1 MNIRKF
7 SCGPMGANCYLLE
20 NEDFAAV
27 IDPSELIECAV
38 ELLKSKKKD
47 KYILLTHCHFD
58 HIAAAGRLRDE
69 TGVPIYVHRL
79 DFDAVSDPNINLSG
93 IFGFPIDSFSAD
105 KSLYDGDTLSAGQEE
120 IRVIQTA
127 GHTAGS
133 VCYMVGDVLIS
144 GDTLFENS
152 IGRTDFPTSD
162 VTQMKNS
169 LDRLCRL
176 PDETKVYSGHG
187 DETTI
192 GREKLNN
199 PYLRYFR

>member
-1 MNIRKF
+1 MNIRKI

-20 NEDFAAV
+20 NENFAAV
-27 IDPSELIECAV
+27 VDPSEFLEEAV
-38 ELLKSKKKD
+38 ELLKSEKKD

-58 HIAAAGRLRDE
+58 HIAAAGRLRAE
-69 TGVPIYVHRL
+69 TGVPIYAHRL
-79 DFDAVSDPNINLSG
+79 DFDAVSDPDINLSG
-93 IFGFPIDSFSAD
+93 VFGFPIDSFGAD
-105 KSLYDGDTLSAGQEE
+105 KCLEDGDVLSAGEEE
-120 IRVIQTA
+120 IRVIHTA

-133 VCYMVGDVLIS
+133 VCYLIGDAVIS

-152 IGRTDFPTSD
+152 IGRTDFPTSN
-162 VTQMKNS
+162 VTEMKNS
-169 LDRLCRL
+169 LDHLCRL
-176 PDETKVYSGHG
+176 SDETKVYSGHG

>member
-1 MNIRKF
+1 MNIRKI

-20 NEDFAAV
+20 NNDFVAIV
-27 IDPSELIECAV
+27 DPCELLECAV
-38 ELLKSKKKD
+38 ELLKSEKKN

-58 HIAAAGRLRDE
+58 HIAAAGRLRAE

-79 DFDAVSDPNINLSG
+79 DFEAVCDTKINLSG
-93 IFGFPIDSFSAD
+93 VFGFPIDSFSAD
-105 KSLYDGDTLSAGQEE
+105 KCLEGGDILPAGKEE
-120 IRVIQTA
+120 IRVIHTP

-133 VCYMVGDVLIS
+133 VCYMTGEILIS

-152 IGRTDFPTSD
+152 IGRTDFPTSNVAD
-162 VTQMKNS
+162 MKNS
-169 LDRLCRL
+169 LEALCKL

-187 DETTI
+187 AETTI